1 MRQQLARQR
10 AQDQQQELGDAVQ
23 AGGKLGDKAG
33 AIAARGE
40 ARGQRD
46 EAVFAQKEFED
57 RVAFSTIKLSLR
69 QDVQVRKAERV
80 DVDAVFRDNGPGF
93 FSQLGDA
100 LRVGWRAGQQVVVA
114 LAALWP
120 AWLVLLAAVI
130 GWRRWRRKPSAA

>member
-1 MRQQLARQR
+1 M
-10 AQDQQQELGDAVQ
+10 
-23 AGGKLGDKAG
+23 
-33 AIAARGE
+33 I
-40 ARGQRD
+40 
-46 EAVFAQKEFED
+46 AQKEFED
-57 RVAFSTIKLSLR
+57 RVAFSTITLSLR

-120 AWLVLLAAVI
+120 VWLVVLAAVI